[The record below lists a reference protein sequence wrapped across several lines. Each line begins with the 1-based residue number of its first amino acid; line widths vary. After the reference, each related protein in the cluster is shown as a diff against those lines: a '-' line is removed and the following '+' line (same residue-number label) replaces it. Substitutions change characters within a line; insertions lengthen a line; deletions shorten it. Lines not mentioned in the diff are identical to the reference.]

1 MFNKNGNLEL
11 RNNKKANEVEVYKTQ
26 IQIWVYL
33 FKDYSLWF
41 LGKLS
46 NQTYSEWLLKIS
58 SLD

>member
-33 FKDYSLWF
+33 FKDYSL
-41 LGKLS
+41 
-46 NQTYSEWLLKIS
+46 
-58 SLD
+58 